1 MASAHRFG
9 RGRRSFGR
17 TTVRIRLA
25 GGAALAAERGP
36 RGPIRADF
44 EAKVRGDNESVS
56 AKRPEIH
63 WVNPPSGG

>member
-36 RGPIRADF
+36 IRADF

-56 AKRPEIH
+56 AKRPGFI
-63 WVNPPSGG
+63 G